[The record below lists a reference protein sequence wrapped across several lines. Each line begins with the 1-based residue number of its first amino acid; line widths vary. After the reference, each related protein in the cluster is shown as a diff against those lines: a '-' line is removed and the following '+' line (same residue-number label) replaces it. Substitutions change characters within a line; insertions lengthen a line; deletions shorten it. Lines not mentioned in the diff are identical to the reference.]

1 MNIKSREDNGP
12 YGFFVEAET
21 TVEFYDCDPMQVVWN
36 GNYLNYFEIGRRVLI
51 EKIGYTY
58 TELEEFGYI
67 FPIVEIS
74 AKYLI
79 PLRHRDHARI
89 KAILTEYENRIKIKY
104 EIRNIKTGIL
114 TTRGFS
120 TQMAYNIKTGDSC
133 FVCPQFLIDKIEA
146 HIGGNEL

>member
-12 YGFFVEAET
+12 YGLFVETET
-21 TVEFYDCDPMQVVWN
+21 TVELFDCDPMQVVWN
-36 GNYLNYFEIGRRVLI
+36 GNYFNYFEIGRRALI
-51 EKIGYTY
+51 EKIGCTY
-58 TELEEFGYI
+58 SELEEYGYI

-89 KAILTEYENRIKIKY
+89 KAILTEYENRIGIKY
-104 EIRNIKTGIL
+104 EIRNTKTGLL

-120 TQMAYNIKTGDSC
+120 TQMTYDIKTGNSC
-133 FVCPQFLIDKIEA
+133 FVCPQVLTDKVKALIGENVK
-146 HIGGNEL
+146 